1 MQKYTGIRS
10 FLPATPGIRQFGQ
23 ARLSGHKEAGR
34 RLFWCAAA
42 RYYVFTN
49 AHKATP
55 MKPSLHLKIII
66 VLTYVALCTLLVLA
80 EQQSDSPGQ
89 SPQLP
94 LSSDYE

>member
-1 MQKYTGIRS
+1 
-10 FLPATPGIRQFGQ
+10 
-23 ARLSGHKEAGR
+23 
-34 RLFWCAAA
+34 
-42 RYYVFTN
+42 
-49 AHKATP
+49 
-55 MKPSLHLKIII
+55 MKSSLHLKIII